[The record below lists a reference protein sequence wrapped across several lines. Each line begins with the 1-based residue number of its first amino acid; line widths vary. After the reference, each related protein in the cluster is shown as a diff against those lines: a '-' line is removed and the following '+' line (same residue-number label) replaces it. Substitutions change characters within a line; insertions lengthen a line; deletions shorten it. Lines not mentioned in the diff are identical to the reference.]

1 MKRATSLALILALTT
16 VAASCGYFNSLY
28 NARRQFSEAQRAALR
43 GDQAGAQTR
52 YNDAIIKAAKS
63 YRKYPNG
70 RWSDDALYVIARS
83 RFELREYEAA
93 RAASTE
99 LLAKTSDSALRG
111 DAHAMAGASAYQLG
125 DLDAA
130 VLHLDSAILQTGKE
144 LRGRARLWR
153 ARAHRAGDNVPAA
166 WADLNAV
173 DKDDPAYAAAQL
185 ERIALGIQQR
195 DSVQTTEAFSALL
208 LHRDARRWVDTLSD
222 LALHAVST
230 FGPATTRNML
240 STPLPAWAALA
251 RDSVALVRAQLA
263 LRGGDTATAVTELT
277 QLSSRSVANI
287 ANAARVSLA
296 HSQLQAA
303 DEVQDL
309 RAVRAVLLPA
319 ITDGTAQLLIRHM
332 GIVEALVGKAQ
343 SSGQFVALFAA
354 AEIARD
360 ELNAPRLARRL
371 FTTFADIAGQTPWA
385 PKALLAALALEPDAP
400 DAPTLRNRLL
410 QYAASPYVQATDSG
424 ADPAAYASAEER
436 LQRSLLALRE
446 EGAILAQQQDVSVSR
461 VVATLDSLRIVA
473 QQDSTRVSCGLMI
486 DTLAVKGS
494 RGDSV
499 RAACMRSDTVRI
511 AEYLKIDTL
520 LWKPVLTAEDSAARR
535 RRLNT
540 QRPTTIRRDT
550 IR

>member
-1 MKRATSLALILALTT
+1 
-16 VAASCGYFNSLY
+16 
-28 NARRQFSEAQRAALR
+28 
-43 GDQAGAQTR
+43 
-52 YNDAIIKAAKS
+52 
-63 YRKYPNG
+63 
-70 RWSDDALYVIARS
+70 
-83 RFELREYEAA
+83 
-93 RAASTE
+93 
-99 LLAKTSDSALRG
+99 
-111 DAHAMAGASAYQLG
+111 
-125 DLDAA
+125 
-130 VLHLDSAILQTGKE
+130 
-144 LRGRARLWR
+144 
-153 ARAHRAGDNVPAA
+153 
-166 WADLNAV
+166 
-173 DKDDPAYAAAQL
+173 
-185 ERIALGIQQR
+185 
-195 DSVQTTEAFSALL
+195 
-208 LHRDARRWVDTLSD
+208 
-222 LALHAVST
+222 
-230 FGPATTRNML
+230 
-240 STPLPAWAALA
+240 
-251 RDSVALVRAQLA
+251 
-263 LRGGDTATAVTELT
+263 T
-277 QLSSRSVANI
+277 QLSSRSTANI
-287 ANAARVSLA
+287 ANAARVALA
-296 HSQLQAA
+296 HSQLQSA

-319 ITDGTAQLLIRHM
+319 ITDATAQVLIRHM

-360 ELNAPRLARRL
+360 ELNATRLARRL